1 MDTNKRERLM
11 LSAIFLFW
19 FSVYTYPSFLSS
31 YAENT
36 LKAGSVM
43 IGLIV
48 GSYGFTQM
56 LIRIPLGI
64 VSDIIKKRK
73 LFVQLGFAASM
84 VASAGL
90 AVVSMF
96 DAEPA
101 PALSVM
107 VLIFR
112 SMAGVCASTWV
123 AFSVLYS
130 AAYPPEKTGAAMSR
144 MAFPQTGSQV
154 IAMLAGATLMNY
166 LGEIWA
172 FLLATAAGAAG
183 LVIIS
188 MVDDIPPPPGRNYTL
203 KGIFEVAKDKG
214 LITGTLL
221 ATLYQLIAWATVQ
234 GFVQNWAKE
243 YVPGFGNELL
253 GWLSFAF
260 LLPNT
265 FVSRISGGKLSDK
278 FGRTAVM
285 CAGFG
290 FVALAC
296 CLYPFSRS
304 VWALMANQALF
315 GIGTGMIL
323 PLTMAC
329 AVQTIAPE
337 KKGAAMGMYQAIYG
351 AGMFLGPVI
360 AGAVIDMF
368 RRGEVSEPGY
378 IANFIM
384 CAGIAVIGC
393 AVALF
398 MARGKANNK

>member
-1 MDTNKRERLM
+1 M
-11 LSAIFLFW
+11 LTAIFLFW

-43 IGLIV
+43 VGLIV

-64 VSDIIKKRK
+64 ISDIIKKRK
-73 LFVQLGFAASM
+73 LFVQLGFVASM
-84 VASAGL
+84 IASAGL
-90 AVVSMF
+90 ALVTMF
-96 DAEPA
+96 DGNPS

-107 VLIFR
+107 VLLFR

-130 AAYPPEKTGAAMSR
+130 SAYPPEKTGAAMSR

-154 IAMLAGATLMNY
+154 IAMLAGAQLMNWC
-166 LGEIWA
+166 GEIWA
-172 FLLATAAGAAG
+172 FLLATAAGVAG

-188 MVDDIPPPPGRNYTL
+188 MVDDIPPAPGRNYTL

-221 ATLYQLIAWATVQ
+221 ATLYQLVAWATVQ
-234 GFVQNWAKE
+234 GFVQNYANE
-243 YVPGFGNELL
+243 HVAGFSAALL
-253 GWLSFAF
+253 GWLSFAY

-265 FVSRISGGKLSDK
+265 FVSRISGGKMSDK
-278 FGRTAVM
+278 FGRMTVM

-290 FVALAC
+290 FIAAAC
-296 CLYPFSRS
+296 CLYPFSNN
-304 VWALMANQALF
+304 VPMLFINQAIF
-315 GIGTGMIL
+315 GVGTGMIL
-323 PLTMAC
+323 PLTMAQ
-329 AVQTIAPE
+329 AVQDISNE
-337 KKGAAMGMYQAIYG
+337 KRGAAMGMYQAIYG

-360 AGAVIDMF
+360 AGAVIDAFTKNGMT
-368 RRGEVSEPGY
+368 RPGY
-378 IANFIM
+378 VANFYM
-384 CAGIAVIGC
+384 CAGIAVLGILI
-393 AVALF
+393 ALF
-398 MARGKANNK
+398 AGRKKREIDGRR